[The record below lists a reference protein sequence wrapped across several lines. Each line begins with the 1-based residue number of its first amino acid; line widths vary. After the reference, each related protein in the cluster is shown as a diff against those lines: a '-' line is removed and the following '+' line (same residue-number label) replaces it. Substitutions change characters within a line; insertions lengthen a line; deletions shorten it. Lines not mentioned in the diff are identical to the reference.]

1 MPTAV
6 GITLA
11 PLTEEGT
18 KTVFA
23 VLVQLFICFIF
34 SWWTFFRTQLIRLK
48 EGKVYGNILF
58 QYCCVA
64 SVTMLY
70 IVEVHAKAW
79 TQKGPLLGIQNVS
92 LCPET
97 EFGEVFSLRDR

>member
-23 VLVQLFICFIF
+23 VLVQLFICF
-34 SWWTFFRTQLIRLK
+34 TFIRTQLIRLK

-58 QYCCVA
+58 QYFCVA
-64 SVTMLY
+64 SVTMLH
-70 IVEVHAKAW
+70 IVEVHGKAW